1 MKRFLAILLSFTL
14 VASLAFGAFGA
25 ALADMAVTRIRT
37 LNKGASLRDY
47 PNGTKI
53 YSVHMDTELD
63 VYGQD
68 SGWFYVY
75 YKGMYGWVSGK
86 QVEILAVG
94 DAGSQP
100 APQAYTPA
108 CPPSYAQPYSQPY
121 TQSRSRPAD
130 LTPGE
135 MGVPYIGNTVFRENM
150 MNLVVFWVQTQL
162 KATGVW
168 YQGYQWDVTGNLG
181 DHTMQEISSF
191 MQTMGYP
198 GHSGVV
204 DRNVINALSQY
215 LGTGIVRVDIGGFYR
230 GLKSLS
236 RESSWGSMTK
246 VMSNMIDGVPRVTL
260 GARWI
265 QVVLKRLGYYSGPID
280 GKYGEKTEAAVM
292 KFQKDHGFQERNYLT
307 LGVARCM
314 LEQYYYAGG
323 DVDQLP

>member
-1 MKRFLAILLSFTL
+1 MKRFLSLFVSVLLIAAL
-14 VASLAFGAFGA
+14 ASGICGA
-25 ALADMAVTRIRT
+25 ALADGGIRVRT
-37 LNKGASLRDY
+37 LWEGVPLCNAPDGSQIATLHG
-47 PNGTKI
+47 NA
-53 YSVHMDTELD
+53 ELD
-63 VYGQD
+63 VYD
-68 SGWFYVY
+68 TLNGWYYVY
-75 YKGMYGWVSGK
+75 CNGIYGWVS
-86 QVEILAVG
+86 ESTVG
-94 DAGSQP
+94 VVDSSAGR
-100 APQAYTPA
+100 TGGND
-108 CPPSYAQPYSQPY
+108 PY
-121 TQSRSRPAD
+121 D
-130 LTPGE
+130 
-135 MGVPYIGNTVFRENM
+135 MGVPDIGNTVFGKDS

>member
-1 MKRFLAILLSFTL
+1 MKRFLALLLSFTL

-108 CPPSYAQPYSQPY
+108 CTPSYAQPYSQPY

-181 DHTMQEISSF
+181 DHTMSEIRSF
-191 MQTMGYP
+191 MQSMGYY
-198 GHSGVV
+198 GHTGVV
-204 DRNVINALSQY
+204 DQSVIDALCAY
-215 LGTGIVRVDIGGFYR
+215 LGNSLVPVRTGGFYDAMYSISQR
-230 GLKSLS
+230 D
-236 RESSWGSMTK
+236 SWGSMAEIL
-246 VMSNMIDGVPRVTL
+246 SNLRTMVPRETG
-260 GARWI
+260 GARWV
-265 QVVLKRLGYYSGPID
+265 QVILSYLGYYRSGID
-280 GKYGEKTEAAVM
+280 GQYGEATEEAV
-292 KFQKDHGFQERNYLT
+292 KQYQADHGFQERDYVS
-307 LGVARCM
+307 LGVARSM
-314 LEQYYYAGG
+314 LEQFYYAGG
-323 DVDQLP
+323 DVTRLP